1 MSFRAPAGGRAR
13 EIPYFMNIRQKY
25 FADKA
30 FYRRILTVMLPIMVQ
45 NAITNFVGL
54 LDNIMVG
61 RLGTLEMS
69 GVAIINTLVSIY
81 NGCIFGAV
89 SGVGI
94 FTVEYHGTGN
104 EEGIRNSFRFKI
116 LFVAALAVLT
126 ELAFL
131 LGGDF
136 LIGLYLKGKG
146 DPADAVQILG
156 FGKEYL
162 RIVMIGLVP
171 YAFTQCFTSTLRE
184 CGKAVPPMITGLI
197 AMGVKVILNILLI
210 FGNLGFPRLGV
221 TGAAIAVVISRFVE
235 LAAISLWTKRH
246 LGAVPFLRGVFRSLR
261 VPGSLQFEMIRR
273 AAPLMVN
280 ETLWTGGVAFMAQSY
295 TTRELTAVAA
305 VSISSTFY
313 SLLSVTFIAAGIAV
327 GILIGRQLGIRAFD
341 RAKEE
346 ARKMI
351 VFTALIGTAV
361 AFVFVGIAF
370 AAPSLYNVTPEVRR
384 MARDM
389 LLITALYMPANSALI
404 CSYYVVR
411 SGGKT
416 VLTMFLDSGL
426 MWLFQCLPAYL
437 LSRFTG
443 IRVIPLYFWV
453 QFGLILKLAV
463 NLYFVRRGDWVQS
476 LVEEKSGG

>member
-1 MSFRAPAGGRAR
+1 MS
-13 EIPYFMNIRQKY
+13 IRQKY

-30 FYRRILTVMLPIMVQ
+30 FYRRILAVMLPIMVQ

-104 EEGIRNSFRFKI
+104 EEGIRHSVRFKI
-116 LFVAALAVLT
+116 LFAAVLVALT
-126 ELAFL
+126 ELVFL
-131 LGGDF
+131 TCGDF
-136 LIGLYLKGKG
+136 LIGLYLEGEG
-146 DPADAVQILG
+146 SPADAVQILVY
-156 FGKEYL
+156 GKQYL
-162 RIVMIGLVP
+162 ETVMIGLVP
-171 YAFTQCFTSTLRE
+171 YAFTQCFYSSLRE
-184 CGKAVPPMITGLI
+184 CGRAVPPMVTGLI
-197 AMGVKVILNILLI
+197 AMSVKVILNILLI

-221 TGAAIAVVISRFVE
+221 AGAAIAVVISRFVE
-235 LAAISLWTKRH
+235 LAVIALWTKCH
-246 LGAVPFLRGVFRSLR
+246 LQALPFMKGVFRTLK
-261 VPGSLQFEMIRR
+261 VPGALQLEMIRR

-280 ETLWTGGVAFMAQSY
+280 EALWTGGVAFMAQCY

-313 SLLSVTFIAAGIAV
+313 NLLSVTFIAAGIAI
-327 GILIGRQLGIRAFD
+327 GILIGRQLGVRAFE

-351 VFTALIGTAV
+351 VFTALIGAAV
-361 AFVFVGIAF
+361 AVVFVGVAF
-370 AAPSLYNVTPEVRR
+370 AAPALYNVTAEVRR
-384 MARDM
+384 TARDM
-389 LLITALYMPANSALI
+389 LLITALFLPVNSALI
-404 CSYYVVR
+404 CAYYVVR

-416 VLTMFLDSGL
+416 VLTTFLDSGL
-426 MWLFQCLPAYL
+426 MWLFQCVPAYL

-453 QFGLILKLAV
+453 QFGMVLKLAV
-463 NLYFVRRGDWVQS
+463 NLYFVRRGDWVHS
-476 LVEEKSGG
+476 LVEEEPGE